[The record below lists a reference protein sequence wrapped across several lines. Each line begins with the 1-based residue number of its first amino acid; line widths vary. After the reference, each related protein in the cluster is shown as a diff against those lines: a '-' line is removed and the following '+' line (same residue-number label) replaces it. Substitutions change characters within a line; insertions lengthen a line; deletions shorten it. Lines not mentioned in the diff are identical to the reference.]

1 MSHHISLQEITLIH
15 QDLTFD
21 SRVFVFETVMRVRNT
36 EIDSTQYVTLEALT
50 AQLSEARARFLYSKG
65 IKEMNAEYQGLLTDN
80 LQLSVNGRVRA
91 REELLF
97 EVGVESLDDNGG
109 QIAIKVTRMYDG
121 SLVAQARMH
130 FINYDY
136 RLNRTVSMNELIKEA
151 LEPQPFEL

>member
-1 MSHHISLQEITLIH
+1 LQEITLIH

-36 EIDSTQYVTLEALT
+36 EIDSTQYLTLEALT
-50 AQLSEARARFLYSKG
+50 AQLSEARVRFLYSKG

-80 LQLSVNGRVRA
+80 LQLSVNSRVRA

-97 EVGVESLDDNGG
+97 EMGVESLDDNGG

-121 SLVAQARMH
+121 SLIAEARMH

-136 RLNRTVSMNELIKEA
+136 RLNRTVAMNELIKEV